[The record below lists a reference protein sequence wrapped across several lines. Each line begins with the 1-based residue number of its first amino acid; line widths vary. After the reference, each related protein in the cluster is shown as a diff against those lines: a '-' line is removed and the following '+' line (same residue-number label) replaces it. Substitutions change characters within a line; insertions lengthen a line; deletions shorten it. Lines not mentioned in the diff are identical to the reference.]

1 MSAARQSPGSVN
13 LSPDLQPAIR
23 PNPPP
28 IVAKPETKEMSVL
41 SQKAML
47 SHVRLSAWS
56 ARRIDRKAT
65 EEINEK
71 NNAAND
77 AGRYNKLLV
86 DSKALAGIQSAIS
99 AARAFHYSRT
109 LPWQI
114 GRAHV

>member
-1 MSAARQSPGSVN
+1 MRISD
-13 LSPDLQPAIR
+13 LSSD
-23 PNPPP
+23 
-28 IVAKPETKEMSVL
+28 VCS
-41 SQKAML
+41 SDL

-109 LPWQI
+109 LPWQDDGARLLQI
-114 GRAHV
+114 GRTTVRGQVCQ